1 MGESEYPPLLKEI
14 DAPPPLIAV
23 KGRTELLQRPS
34 LSIVGARNASA
45 LGRKLAADLAR
56 GLAGEGLTVVSGLAR
71 GIDAAAHQGA
81 LRDGTA
87 AALAGGLDQIYPP
100 EHADLH
106 AAIGDQGLLLSE
118 MPFGWTA
125 RAQDFPRRNRLIAG
139 VSQGVI
145 VVEAARRSGSLITAR
160 LATEAGREV
169 FAVPGSPLDPRAEGP
184 NDLLKAGAVL
194 VRHLDDILAEL
205 EALLRR
211 MPERGIAEAD
221 GDERAATD
229 LPPLWDELDLF
240 GAGGPA
246 APAPRFAFQ
255 DAVSMA
261 PSEAGSVLPPRER
274 LLALLGPVPVS
285 IDDLARAAGLD
296 VRAVTVIM
304 MDFEA
309 MGAVMRA
316 ADGGFCRLS

>member
-1 MGESEYPPLLKEI
+1 
-14 DAPPPLIAV
+14 
-23 KGRTELLQRPS
+23 
-34 LSIVGARNASA
+34 
-45 LGRKLAADLAR
+45 
-56 GLAGEGLTVVSGLAR
+56 
-71 GIDAAAHQGA
+71 
-81 LRDGTA
+81 
-87 AALAGGLDQIYPP
+87 
-100 EHADLH
+100 
-106 AAIGDQGLLLSE
+106 
-118 MPFGWTA
+118 
-125 RAQDFPRRNRLIAG
+125 
-139 VSQGVI
+139 VI